1 MGPEWRTEADY
12 EWNQNTRWFI
22 DRKYKKM
29 LLPLAVAEKVLER
42 GDHIELLVD
51 KTETLNQQAFHFKKK
66 ANTLKKNTWWK
77 NQKYMCILILLIV
90 VWVPRGSKR
99 LPST

>member
-1 MGPEWRTEADY
+1 LSRA
-12 EWNQNTRWFI
+12 
-22 DRKYKKM
+22 
-29 LLPLAVAEKVLER
+29 AEKVLER

-66 ANTLKKNTWWK
+66 ATTLKRNTWWK

-90 VWVPRGSKR
+90 VCIARYGWGYC
-99 LPST
+99 